1 MVRIINIVFLINF
14 LLNLTCFGKELND
27 IKYVSDYIKHIENL
41 TDAKIS
47 YITNITFQCY
57 YYYITKLKTL
67 EKDILKS
74 AEKGRQNKFPI
85 IPSNGYSY
93 CPKVIVNVSSA
104 PLEPEGIFRKGVI
117 IINYDPSKMC
127 KEKEL
132 FGVFKEKICE
142 KPNFDLTLM
151 HELTHFA
158 FSKIY
163 GNIKFRKVLF
173 DSYDRCMEENCSE
186 LPLLNEIVAYRNFYD
201 EFSAILFSNIWIKLQ
216 KCSFADVKDLP
227 NFKFFIRTTL
237 FLSKKEFLTCRLNG
251 DCGVFYLY
259 KQLRNISNSFN
270 LCLPKKEAFKSLIKI
285 CINKE
290 KKDLLPLLKTYL
302 QSF

>member
-1 MVRIINIVFLINF
+1 MVRIIKIIFLINF

-27 IKYVSDYIKHIENL
+27 IKYVNDYIKHMENL

-47 YITNITFQCY
+47 YITNITFKCY
-57 YYYITKLKTL
+57 YYYTTR
-67 EKDILKS
+67 LKS
-74 AEKGRQNKFPI
+74 IEKNILDFAKVGKETK
-85 IPSNGYSY
+85 IPLLPSTEYSY
-93 CPKVIVNVSSA
+93 CPKVLINISSS
-104 PLEPEGIFRKGVI
+104 PLEPEGIFKKGI
-117 IINYDPSKMC
+117 IVINYNPSQNC
-127 KEKEL
+127 VEKSM
-132 FGVFKEKICE
+132 FGIFKEKICK

-173 DSYDRCMEENCSE
+173 NRYEKCVKENCPE
-186 LPLLNEIVAYRNFYD
+186 LHLLKEIIAYRNFYD
-201 EFSAILFSNIWIKLQ
+201 EFPAILFSNVWIKLQ
-216 KCSFADVKDLP
+216 KCSFANLNDMP
-227 NFKFFIRTTL
+227 NFNFFLKTTL

-259 KQLRNISNSFN
+259 RQLENVSNSFN
-270 LCLPKKEAFKSLIKI
+270 ICLPKKEAFKSLIKI
-285 CINKE
+285 CINEE
-290 KKDLLPLLKTYL
+290 KKDLVPLLKTYL